1 MVADLSR
8 YLRRFRRLVSPP
20 GRAAPGAVP
29 SDRRAELADELAEL
43 FAAID
48 EVQQEAERI
57 RGEGE
62 EEAER
67 RREEA
72 DEQVERILS
81 SAREETEELRADEA
95 ARRRQEIEDTIEE
108 IRGDA
113 EREAEAARARSQDR
127 IGALA
132 DRVVDLVASVDGGE
146 GG

>member
-1 MVADLSR
+1 MADLSR

-29 SDRRAELADELAEL
+29 SDRRAELSDELAEV

-48 EVQQEAERI
+48 EIEQEAERI

-67 RREEA
+67 RRDEA
-72 DEQVERILS
+72 DEHVERILN
-81 SAREETEELRADEA
+81 SAREETEELRAEEA
-95 ARRRQEIEDTIEE
+95 ANRRQEIEDTIEE

-113 EREAEAARARSQDR
+113 EREAEAARGRSQDR
-127 IGALA
+127 IGDLA
-132 DRVVDLVASVDGGE
+132 DRVVDLVVSIDVEEAG
-146 GG
+146 